1 MGESM
6 NGLYRRRP
14 WICGPR
20 SLATDVVEI
29 TISDR
34 ERGILAGAM
43 AEVTAA
49 EGHDVTVQALSKH
62 RHGGAAFADSA
73 AYAELTGNKD

>member
-1 MGESM
+1 MDSTGECLGFAVLDPS
-6 NGLYRRRP
+6 RP
-14 WICGPR
+14 TSSR
-20 SLATDVVEI
+20 SQ
-29 TISDR
+29 ISDR

-49 EGHDVTVQALSKH
+49 EGHDVTVEALSKH